1 MFNLFSI
8 LDDAL
13 DSIAWMIVFNFASN
27 GIGSQ
32 RGTDEHSV
40 SGNESGPRV
49 GQISGNGLSS
59 IPENQRIYGIDP
71 NRVHDWHL
79 IMYVTGLVIF
89 YLASARLAVLPHP
102 PPPQSPPG
110 GPKSLPYAHILMKS
124 LPYAAFSHQNYRK

>member
-1 MFNLFSI
+1 MFRLFSI

-13 DSIAWMIVFNFASN
+13 DSIAWMIVFAFASN
-27 GIGSQ
+27 GYSR

-71 NRVHDWHL
+71 NRIHDWHL
-79 IMYVTGLVIF
+79 IMYVTGLVSF
-89 YLASARLAVLPHP
+89 YLASARLAVLP
-102 PPPQSPPG
+102 QG
-110 GPKSLPYAHILMKS
+110 GLPKTGGEVFSNLKS
-124 LPYAAFSHQNYRK
+124 VRSVPWQLVFIVFQLTR

>member
-1 MFNLFSI
+1 MFRLFSI

-27 GIGSQ
+27 GYSR

-59 IPENQRIYGIDP
+59 IPENQRVYGVDP
-71 NRVHDWHL
+71 HRIHDWHL
-79 IMYVTGLVIF
+79 ILYVTGLVTF
-89 YLASARLAVLPHP
+89 YLASARLAVLPQGGDGDP
-102 PPPQSPPG
+102 ARRRQRPDVWDFGLNIRVKDPG
-110 GPKSLPYAHILMKS
+110 
-124 LPYAAFSHQNYRK
+124 

>member
-79 IMYVTGLVIF
+79 IMYVTGLVTF
-89 YLASARLAVLPHP
+89 YLASARLAVLPQGGVNHP
-102 PPPQSPPG
+102 KYLHVFGNFMYS
-110 GPKSLPYAHILMKS
+110 SCLTISYCRIS
-124 LPYAAFSHQNYRK
+124 T

>member
-1 MFNLFSI
+1 MFSI

-13 DSIAWMIVFNFASN
+13 DSIAWMIVFAFASN
-27 GIGSQ
+27 GYSR

-71 NRVHDWHL
+71 NRIHDWHL
-79 IMYVTGLVIF
+79 IMYVTGLVTS
-89 YLASARLAVLPHP
+89 YVASARLAVLP
-102 PPPQSPPG
+102 QGGCPG
-110 GPKSLPYAHILMKS
+110 DTEIPR
-124 LPYAAFSHQNYRK
+124 YRKFPSF